1 MRCRLTRLIVLLVIP
16 LFICLILLYVSAP
29 PRFLVPMANRTQ
41 NINTQLVVE
50 CGAYARP
57 TPEYQW
63 IFNDTIITANHRLNL
78 SSLSLGDQGFYTCVA
93 NNSFGSVSG
102 KFYLAIQGKSFSE
115 RLFLFLL
122 ISKENF
128 HNTLLCINFLSYSSS
143 LLVMVFILRNQCV
156 VIVVFLFIVTVY

>member
-16 LFICLILLYVSAP
+16 LFICHILLYVSAP
-29 PRFLVPMANRTQ
+29 PRFHVPMANRTQ

-63 IFNDTIITANHRLNL
+63 IFNDTIITANRHLNL

-143 LLVMVFILRNQCV
+143 LLVMFFILRNQCV

>member
-50 CGAYARP
+50 CGAYAMP

-63 IFNDTIITANHRLNL
+63 IFNDTIITSNRHLNL

-102 KFYLAIQGKSFSE
+102 KFYLAIQGKSFSV
-115 RLFLFLL
+115 RLFFMS

-143 LLVMVFILRNQCV
+143 LLVMFFILRN
-156 VIVVFLFIVTVY
+156 

>member
-1 MRCRLTRLIVLLVIP
+1 MRCRLTRLIVRLVIP

-50 CGAYARP
+50 CGAYAMP

-63 IFNDTIITANHRLNL
+63 IFNDTIITANRHLNL

-102 KFYLAIQGKSFSE
+102 KFYLAIQGKSFRHQFFKKGQFCNSFH
-115 RLFLFLL
+115 LFFICSATKLCNVS
-122 ISKENF
+122 SKSN
-128 HNTLLCINFLSYSSS
+128 HS
-143 LLVMVFILRNQCV
+143 
-156 VIVVFLFIVTVY
+156 

>member
-1 MRCRLTRLIVLLVIP
+1 M
-16 LFICLILLYVSAP
+16 
-29 PRFLVPMANRTQ
+29 
-41 NINTQLVVE
+41 
-50 CGAYARP
+50 P

-63 IFNDTIITANHRLNL
+63 IFNDTIITSNRHLNL

-102 KFYLAIQGKSFSE
+102 KFYLAIQGKSFSV
-115 RLFLFLL
+115 RLFFMS

-143 LLVMVFILRNQCV
+143 LLVMFFILRN
-156 VIVVFLFIVTVY
+156 